1 MHVVFCYHNCFFCYL
16 YNYFGFCIFP
26 SQYCAYLFRQERL
39 KFWSDPDTE
48 LKLAKETGISV
59 FRMGID
65 WTRVMPK
72 EPTDAEF
79 KSSVSLR
86 NLLCTSYAFSW
97 NIYILSSL
105 CSVYSFCIGGITDP
119 SPFLGQFC
127 ST

>member
-1 MHVVFCYHNCFFCYL
+1 
-16 YNYFGFCIFP
+16 
-26 SQYCAYLFRQERL
+26 LFRQERL

-79 KSSVSLR
+79 KSSH
-86 NLLCTSYAFSW
+86 
-97 NIYILSSL
+97 LSGIDG
-105 CSVYSFCIGGITDP
+105 SFKG
-119 SPFLGQFC
+119 FMNME
-127 ST
+127 

>member
-1 MHVVFCYHNCFFCYL
+1 MWAIC
-16 YNYFGFCIFP
+16 
-26 SQYCAYLFRQERL
+26 SYLFRQERL

-72 EPTDAEF
+72 EPTDEEF

-86 NLLCTSYAFSW
+86 NQLCSSYALPKHSYSLFS
-97 NIYILSSL
+97 L
-105 CSVYSFCIGGITDP
+105 
-119 SPFLGQFC
+119 
-127 ST
+127 